1 MVGEGT
7 CDNFPVKL
15 RLDLVG
21 RLLQRLM
28 APISFP
34 INLYLCDIAKCV
46 QQSMKYKSAT
56 VREITKRKLLKLICL
71 MGGGG

>member
-34 INLYLCDIAKCV
+34 INLLLVRHSEVCTTVDEVYKC
-46 QQSMKYKSAT
+46 Y
-56 VREITKRKLLKLICL
+56 C
-71 MGGGG
+71 